1 MVRVSR
7 RTSLAGTVAGMVV
20 LAGLTGCSYASH
32 DCSGGTCGVLLNGV
46 GAHIDID
53 AEHIDGPGASGA
65 VNVELMALAPDRA
78 TLTVNGAEVTCAPE
92 ESHAVG
98 DLQGCGRI
106 INEDNNAMGV

>member
-1 MVRVSR
+1 
-7 RTSLAGTVAGMVV
+7 MVV

-98 DLQGCGRI
+98 DLQVTCRS
-106 INEDNNAMGV
+106 INEDSMTMEISR